1 MLEEVKLKSLFENKT
16 ILITGGLGSIGSEI
30 VEQLL
35 NYNPK
40 QIRIIDNRET
50 ELADMKEKY
59 KEQENMRFFFGDIR
73 DKERILR
80 ASEDVDI
87 IFHAAAMK
95 HVPIC
100 EYDPF
105 EAIKTNIVGTQN
117 IIDCCMKYNIERMI
131 LISTD
136 KAVNPINVMGSTK
149 LLAER
154 LVSATCN
161 FKGKN
166 TTKYGVVRFGNVL
179 SSRGSVL
186 EIWEKQ
192 LKNKNK
198 ITITDPEATRFFMDI
213 PQSVKLIFDAS
224 YYSNKGEVFIL
235 KMPSIKIGV
244 LAEAFLE
251 IKGYPTNYYKI
262 IGTRNGDKPHEELI
276 AEEETYFLKENK
288 DLFVRLPL
296 LITEI
301 ENNYKKFK
309 KSEVKKY
316 SSNDPDYL
324 LNKEEAKKILLKS
337 QNLSSSLI
345 DQ

>member
-1 MLEEVKLKSLFENKT
+1 
-16 ILITGGLGSIGSEI
+16 
-30 VEQLL
+30 
-35 NYNPK
+35 
-40 QIRIIDNRET
+40 
-50 ELADMKEKY
+50 
-59 KEQENMRFFFGDIR
+59 MRFFFGDVR

-105 EAIKTNIVGTQN
+105 EAIKTNVIGTQN
-117 IIDCCMKYNIERMI
+117 IIDCCIKNNIERMI
-131 LISTD
+131 FISTD
-136 KAVNPINVMGSTK
+136 KTVNPINVMGTTK

-166 TTKYGVVRFGNVL
+166 KTKYGVVRFGNVL

-198 ITITDPEATRFFMDI
+198 ITITNPEATRFFMDI
-213 PQSVKLIFDAS
+213 PQSVKPIFDAS
-224 YYSNKGEVFIL
+224 YYSKDGEVFIL
-235 KMPSIKIGV
+235 KMPSVKIGV

-251 IKGYPTNYYKI
+251 SKGYPSNYYKI
-262 IGTRNGDKPHEELI
+262 VGTRNGDKLHEELI
-276 AEEETYFLKENK
+276 AEEETQLLMENR

-296 LITEI
+296 LVTTGKNDYE
-301 ENNYKKFK
+301 YFVKKGFK
-309 KSEVKKY
+309 KSKIEDYCSGNSK
-316 SSNDPDYL
+316 YL
-324 LNKEEAKKILLKS
+324 LNKGEVKKILDKLYS
-337 QNLSSSLI
+337 N
-345 DQ
+345 